1 MTDADH
7 ARLLVEVS
15 RDYYLDNRSKV
26 DIAQHRGI
34 SRFQVARMLAE
45 ARESGVVRIEI
56 SPPAHLDTDRAQR
69 LADRLGAR
77 EVVIAGSGG
86 SPGAT
91 RESVAR
97 ALAGVVAGH
106 VREGTTLGVSWSRTI
121 ELAVR
126 HLEPLPACD
135 VVQLVGALPVD
146 GSGDSLDMIQA
157 FRRMPGV
164 HTWPVWSPLLVADPG
179 TAAGMRRQPEIAAAL
194 DRADG
199 LDLAVVAVGAWT
211 PAAST
216 VFPQVTGDERRAA
229 SAAGTVAECSGRLFD
244 ADGRRVVTSLDA
256 RVVGVTFDQLVRT
269 PEVVTAGYGREA
281 APGLRAAVAGG
292 IATTVVCDDDAASAL
307 EDLLGAT
314 ADAD

>member
-1 MTDADH
+1 MTDVEH
-7 ARLLVEVS
+7 ARILVEVS

-26 DIAQHRGI
+26 DIADRHGI
-34 SRFQVARMLAE
+34 SRFQVARLLAE

-56 SPPAHLDTDRAQR
+56 APPPHLDTDRAAR
-69 LADRLGAR
+69 LAARLGAR
-77 EVVIAGSGG
+77 EVVVAGSG
-86 SPGAT
+86 PDVAAT
-91 RESVAR
+91 RD
-97 ALAGVVAGH
+97 ALARRLAAVIAAH
-106 VREGTTLGVSWSRTI
+106 AREGATLGVSWSRTI

-126 HLEPLPACD
+126 HLDPLPPCE

-146 GSGDSLDMIQA
+146 GAGDSLDIVQA

-164 HTWPVWSPLLVADPG
+164 RTWPVWSPLLVADPG

-199 LDLAVVAVGAWT
+199 LDVAVVAVGAWT
-211 PAAST
+211 ASGST

-229 SAAGTVAECSGRLFD
+229 DDAGAVAECSGRLFD
-244 ADGRRVVTSLDA
+244 ADGKRVVTPLDA

-269 PEVVTAGYGREA
+269 PEVITTGYGRDA

-292 IATTVVCDDDAASAL
+292 IATTVVCDEAAAAAL
-307 EDLLGAT
+307 EELLP
-314 ADAD
+314 ADAS

>member
-1 MTDADH
+1 MTDAEH

-26 DIAQHRGI
+26 DIAEHRGI
-34 SRFQVARMLAE
+34 SRFQVARLLAE

-56 SPPAHLDTDRAQR
+56 SPPAHLDTERARR
-69 LADRLGAR
+69 LAERLGAR
-77 EVVIAGSGG
+77 EVVIAGAGD
-86 SPGAT
+86 SPAAT

-97 ALAGVVAGH
+97 TLAAVVGRH
-106 VREGTTLGVSWSRTI
+106 VRAGATIGVSWSRTL

-126 HLEPLPACD
+126 LLDPLPPCD

-164 HTWPVWSPLLVADPG
+164 RTWPVWSPLLVADPG

-194 DRADG
+194 DRADD
-199 LDLAVVAVGAWT
+199 LDVAVVAVGAWT
-211 PAAST
+211 PTGST
-216 VFPQVTGDERRAA
+216 VLPQVTGDERRAA
-229 SAAGTVAECSGRLFD
+229 TAAGAVAECSGRLFD
-244 ADGRRVVTSLDA
+244 ADGRRVVTPLDA

-281 APGLRAAVAGG
+281 APALRAAVAGA

-307 EDLLGAT
+307 EALLDVTT
-314 ADAD
+314 A

>member
-1 MTDADH
+1 MTDVEH
-7 ARLLVEVS
+7 ARILVEVS

-26 DIAQHRGI
+26 DIADRHGI
-34 SRFQVARMLAE
+34 SRFQVARLLAE

-56 SPPAHLDTDRAQR
+56 APPPHLDTDRAAR
-69 LADRLGAR
+69 LAARLGAR
-77 EVVIAGSGG
+77 EVVVAGSGHDVA
-86 SPGAT
+86 STRDALARTLAAVIAAHAREGAT
-91 RESVAR
+91 I
-97 ALAGVVAGH
+97 
-106 VREGTTLGVSWSRTI
+106 GVSWSRTI

-126 HLEPLPACD
+126 HLDPLPPCE

-146 GSGDSLDMIQA
+146 GAGDSLDIVQA
-157 FRRMPGV
+157 FRRMAKV
-164 HTWPVWSPLLVADPG
+164 RTWPVWSPLLVADPG

-211 PAAST
+211 ASGST

-229 SAAGTVAECSGRLFD
+229 EAAGAVAECSGRLFD
-244 ADGRRVVTSLDA
+244 ADGKRVVTPLDA

-269 PEVVTAGYGREA
+269 PEVVTTGYGRDA

-292 IATTVVCDDDAASAL
+292 IATTVVCDEAAAAAL
-307 EDLLGAT
+307 EELPP
-314 ADAD
+314 ADAS